1 MKPPT
6 GYYRQLMPSHLSE
19 VRIAIASQPMTGV
32 TRIDPA
38 PVLEALRDS
47 DDDHAPY
54 YINGLEDGTFIAVV
68 ENRSWGVDKHWAPGE
83 LFLKS

>member
-6 GYYRQLMPSHLSE
+6 GYYRRLMPTHLSE
-19 VRIAIASQPMTGV
+19 VRLAISSQPMMGV

-38 PVLEALRDS
+38 PVLEALRKSS
-47 DDDHAPY
+47 DEHAPY
-54 YINGLEDGTFIAVV
+54 YINGLEDGTFVAVV
-68 ENRSWGVDKHWAPGE
+68 ENRSLGVDKDWAPGE